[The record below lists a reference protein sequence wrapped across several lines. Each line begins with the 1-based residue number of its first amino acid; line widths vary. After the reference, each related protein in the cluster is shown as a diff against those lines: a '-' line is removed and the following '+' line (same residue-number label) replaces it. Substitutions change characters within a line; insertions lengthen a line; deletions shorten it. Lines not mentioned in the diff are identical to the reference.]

1 MQRQGSAGLGCR
13 PATRL
18 SRLLAQALLSSIV
31 SLPSVGWAAEPGA
44 ATGTLYEMEVMGV
57 APDPESGAPLVF
69 LRAKQDKREL
79 SLFIGPFEAQG
90 IILPL
95 QGMRP
100 PRPYTH
106 DLMLETIHRLKARV
120 KRVIITEMRDNI
132 YIATLIL
139 DAQGQE
145 VILDSRP
152 SDAIALALRENV
164 PILAAEKVFVRPTRN
179 GRPDEGRP

>member
-1 MQRQGSAGLGCR
+1 MGRQGLASLGCC
-13 PATRL
+13 PTARL
-18 SRLLAQALLSSIV
+18 LRLLAQVLLFTTVWLASA
-31 SLPSVGWAAEPGA
+31 GWAAEPGA

-79 SLFIGPFEAQG
+79 SMFIGPFEAQG